1 MRVET
6 KISDRGRPVAVLTVV
21 HAPRVVKSPNG
32 TNVDIFS
39 SFRNLFK
46 NGLEKSTNDGRFD
59 V

>member
-32 TNVDIFS
+32 TNVDIFLV
-39 SFRNLFK
+39 FEIYLK
-46 NGLEKSTNDGRFD
+46 MD
-59 V
+59 